1 MVQEQMRACDMLP
14 KYAGVDARY
23 QCTQFSWSE
32 EFARPAAE
40 VCAVVAQ
47 ACRKHSYLIA
57 TTHFEPPLPFLVK
70 ARGMWATYYAGL
82 TRTDNRISRTRE
94 MRRFQRHYGVAE
106 LVPDFYDCVDF
117 WSLAASDG
125 FILTTDTARSAE
137 ELLTACFNAE
147 GIADC
152 KRYLNSACRT
162 DETVLVFGDYSGDF
176 AIDYVEGT
184 IPREDGDLC
193 IASYMNFLIVNGG
206 VIVPQYGDE
215 NDALALQQIQAMF
228 PDRKAVGVD
237 TVEVVYGGGN
247 VHCITQQQPK

>member
-40 VCAVVAQ
+40 VRAVVAQ

-57 TTHFEPPLPFLVK
+57 TTHFEQPLPFLVK

-82 TRTDNRISRTRE
+82 TREDNRISRTRE

-106 LVPDFYDCVDF
+106 LVPDFYDRADF

-137 ELLTACFNAE
+137 ELLTACFDAE
-147 GIADC
+147 GMADC
-152 KRYLNSACRT
+152 KHYLSSACRT

-176 AIDYVEGT
+176 AIDCLFA
-184 IPREDGDLC
+184 P
-193 IASYMNFLIVNGG
+193 
-206 VIVPQYGDE
+206 
-215 NDALALQQIQAMF
+215 
-228 PDRKAVGVD
+228 
-237 TVEVVYGGGN
+237 
-247 VHCITQQQPK
+247 

>member
-1 MVQEQMRACDMLP
+1 
-14 KYAGVDARY
+14 
-23 QCTQFSWSE
+23 
-32 EFARPAAE
+32 
-40 VCAVVAQ
+40 
-47 ACRKHSYLIA
+47 
-57 TTHFEPPLPFLVK
+57 
-70 ARGMWATYYAGL
+70 
-82 TRTDNRISRTRE
+82 

-176 AIDYVEGT
+176 AIDCLFA
-184 IPREDGDLC
+184 P
-193 IASYMNFLIVNGG
+193 
-206 VIVPQYGDE
+206 
-215 NDALALQQIQAMF
+215 
-228 PDRKAVGVD
+228 
-237 TVEVVYGGGN
+237 
-247 VHCITQQQPK
+247 

>member
-94 MRRFQRHYGVAE
+94 MRRPRAVAVATGAGRKE
-106 LVPDFYDCVDF
+106 RA
-117 WSLAASDG
+117 WAATCRRG
-125 FILTTDTARSAE
+125 PPRAPWRRTRRRSSRP
-137 ELLTACFNAE
+137 NA
-147 GIADC
+147 
-152 KRYLNSACRT
+152 
-162 DETVLVFGDYSGDF
+162 
-176 AIDYVEGT
+176 
-184 IPREDGDLC
+184 
-193 IASYMNFLIVNGG
+193 
-206 VIVPQYGDE
+206 
-215 NDALALQQIQAMF
+215 
-228 PDRKAVGVD
+228 
-237 TVEVVYGGGN
+237 
-247 VHCITQQQPK
+247 QPWG